1 MIDWIILALLAGAVT
16 MTALLL
22 YPRPIQ
28 WSDEPV
34 GAGQGERALPPSA
47 RWAAPEPDETRT
59 ERPAP
64 RSR

>member
-1 MIDWIILALLAGAVT
+1 MVDLIILALLTGAVT
-16 MTALLL
+16 LIAMLL
-22 YPRPIQ
+22 YPQPIR

-34 GAGQGERALPPSA
+34 GAGQGERADPASA
-47 RWAAPEPDETRT
+47 RRTPLEPDETRT